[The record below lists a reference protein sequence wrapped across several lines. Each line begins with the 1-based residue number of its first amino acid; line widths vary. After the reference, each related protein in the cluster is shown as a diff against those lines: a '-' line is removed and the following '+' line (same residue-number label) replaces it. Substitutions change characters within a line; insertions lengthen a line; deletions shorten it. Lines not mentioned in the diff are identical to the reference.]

1 MRGPSIQKTAAVSLL
16 LHLALL
22 AFSVV
27 IINYSKDI
35 VLPSPY
41 TVSLVNPEETGRS
54 GPPSSGA
61 RAPEAQTNEPQAAKK
76 EAAEKQAPVKKDKMI
91 DAVSKNEQKTL
102 EESMAALLAKKKV
115 ERIAKL
121 RQVLSVKSS
130 GQQSNAATS
139 QKGGPPGGTKGSMFD
154 SYYGKITDEIRE
166 EWAYPDYMKKNLEAI
181 VSVVIGKD
189 GVIKVQ
195 GVEKSSGDR
204 FFDRSALEAVRK
216 ASPVSPPPYEMEI
229 GIRFYP

>member
-1 MRGPSIQKTAAVSLL
+1 MREPSLQKTTAVSLL
-16 LHLALL
+16 LHLAFVAL
-22 AFSVV
+22 SVV
-27 IINYSKDI
+27 LINHTRN

-41 TVSLVNPEETGRS
+41 TVSLVNPEDAGRS
-54 GPPSSGA
+54 GRSVSGP
-61 RAPEAQTNEPQAAKK
+61 RAPESRTTEPPAAGK
-76 EAAEKQAPVKKDKMI
+76 EAPAKESKMVDTSRKD
-91 DAVSKNEQKTL
+91 EQKRL
-102 EESMAALLAKKKV
+102 DERMSELLAKKNVK
-115 ERIAKL
+115 RIADI
-121 RQVLSVKSS
+121 RRRVLSVKSS
-130 GQQSNAATS
+130 GQQTAKETP
-139 QKGGPPGGTKGSMFD
+139 QKGSPAGGAPGTLFD
-154 SYYGKITDEIRE
+154 SYYGKITDEIRA